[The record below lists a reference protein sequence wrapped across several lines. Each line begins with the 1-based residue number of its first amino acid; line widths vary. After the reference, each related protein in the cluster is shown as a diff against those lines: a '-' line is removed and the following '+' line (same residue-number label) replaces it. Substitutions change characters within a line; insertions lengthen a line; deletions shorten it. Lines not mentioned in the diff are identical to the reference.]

1 VEGEGETAEPATHP
15 VADHSSAAL
24 GFILVSALLNALAM
38 GVIFPVFPG
47 LVRNFTHGD
56 VTSAAVA
63 LGWFGAVWALMQL
76 LFSPLLGV
84 LSDRF
89 GRRPV
94 LLISMFGQAADY
106 LLMALSPNLAWLFVG
121 RMISGAT
128 GASTAVAGAYIADTA
143 TPTTRARN
151 FGYLAGASGIG
162 MVLGPVLGGLVGQVS
177 VQAPFWLAAG
187 LALANGF
194 YGLFVLR
201 ESLTSDRRAPFRAVK
216 ANPFGAARFLLSH
229 RVVAGLVVV
238 YFLDQLASFPLN
250 SILVLYTHD
259 RYRWGPG
266 DVGVVLTTMALA
278 AIIVQIV
285 IAGPVA
291 ARIGERAAVILGFGC
306 AAVGLCILGL
316 APSGSIFW
324 LGLSVTVL
332 SAVAN
337 PALQALLTR
346 AVGASE
352 QGELQGAMSG
362 LLGVSRL
369 IGPLVFTTTFA
380 WSMGAG
386 RGLGLPGLAIV
397 LGAVFFVIGM
407 GVMVFQG
414 ETLAPRSGERLL

>member
-1 VEGEGETAEPATHP
+1 
-15 VADHSSAAL
+15 
-24 GFILVSALLNALAM
+24 
-38 GVIFPVFPG
+38 
-47 LVRNFTHGD
+47 
-56 VTSAAVA
+56 
-63 LGWFGAVWALMQL
+63 
-76 LFSPLLGV
+76 
-84 LSDRF
+84 
-89 GRRPV
+89 
-94 LLISMFGQAADY
+94 
-106 LLMALSPNLAWLFVG
+106 
-121 RMISGAT
+121 
-128 GASTAVAGAYIADTA
+128 
-143 TPTTRARN
+143 
-151 FGYLAGASGIG
+151 

-266 DVGVVLTTMALA
+266 DVGVVLTTMAL
-278 AIIVQIV
+278 
-285 IAGPVA
+285 A